1 MLRLRT
7 TTSLSVLALAIGI
20 AGTGWFSTLT
30 VGWRGPMPRLA
41 ATRHGSSAQR
51 HALPSPLHRQSP
63 PSLVQVH
70 RARAD
75 RAASDRGEVQA
86 AVLAPTSRPALVP
99 LAMPAD
105 TSQSWDELRGHL
117 DGRLVLHVGIDGN
130 GRVLAA
136 SLVESSGD
144 PVLDEHALRSVRGW
158 RFAVPGDHP
167 DEISGELPMRFSAQG
182 SSLAQ
187 SP

>member
-7 TTSLSVLALAIGI
+7 TTGLSALALAIGI
-20 AGTGWFSTLT
+20 AGTGWLSTLT
-30 VGWRGPMPRLA
+30 VGWRGPAPRLA
-41 ATRHGSSAQR
+41 ATQHGSSTPSR
-51 HALPSPLHRQSP
+51 ALPSPRHRQRPVSV
-63 PSLVQVH
+63 VQVR

-75 RAASDRGEVQA
+75 RAASGMGEAQA
-86 AVLAPTSRPALVP
+86 AAPAPALELVP
-99 LAMPAD
+99 LAMPGD
-105 TSQSWDELRGHL
+105 TSQSWEELRGHL
-117 DGRLVLHVGIDGN
+117 DGRVVLHVGVDGN
-130 GRVLAA
+130 GRVHAA

-167 DEISGELPMRFSAQG
+167 EGISGDLPMHFSAQG
-182 SSLAQ
+182 ESIAQ

>member
-7 TTSLSVLALAIGI
+7 TTGLSALALAIGV
-20 AGTGWFSTLT
+20 AGTGWLSTLT
-30 VGWRGPMPRLA
+30 VVWPGPAQRLA
-41 ATRHGSSAQR
+41 ATRQGSSMPPR
-51 HALPSPLHRQSP
+51 ALPSLRHRQRP
-63 PSLVQVH
+63 LGVVQM
-70 RARAD
+70 RRAD
-75 RAASDRGEVQA
+75 ADRSASDMGEAQA
-86 AVLAPTSRPALVP
+86 AAPAPELVP
-99 LAMPAD
+99 LAMPGD

-117 DGRLVLHVGIDGN
+117 DGHVVLHVGVDGN

-167 DEISGELPMRFSAQG
+167 DGISGDLPMRFSAQG
-182 SSLAQ
+182 ERIAQ

>member
-20 AGTGWFSTLT
+20 AGTGWLSTLT

-41 ATRHGSSAQR
+41 ATRQASSAQR
-51 HALPSPLHRQSP
+51 HALPLSRHRQRPVSV
-63 PSLVQVH
+63 VQVH
-70 RARAD
+70 RATAG
-75 RAASDRGEVQA
+75 RAASDLGEAQA
-86 AVLAPTSRPALVP
+86 AVLAPAPTLVP

-117 DGRLVLHVGIDGN
+117 DGRLVLHVGLDRN

-144 PVLDEHALRSVRGW
+144 PVLDEHALRSVRHW
-158 RFAVPGDHP
+158 HFAVPGDHP
-167 DEISGELPMRFSAQG
+167 DGISGELPMRFSAQG
-182 SSLAQ
+182 ERIAQ